1 MNRGDQKVVEYLRTA
16 YAQELAITRTL
27 QAHVDMAHSGS
38 YRSDLQHHL
47 TETVRHAR
55 LLRERLNEM
64 GYLEPENVIER
75 TVGTIQSM
83 VTQGMSLAMGPY
95 HLLRGKGDVPETML
109 KNARDEAA
117 TEAMEIATYI
127 ALRKLA
133 EEVGDNDTAK
143 LADTIIK
150 DEEKMLKKL
159 GEHIPTLA
167 EEMVRSQIVSE
178 PTQIQKKKA
187 S

>member
-1 MNRGDQKVVEYLRTA
+1 VNRGDQKVVEYLRTA

-27 QAHVDMAHSGS
+27 QAHVEMAHSGA

-55 LLRERLNEM
+55 LVRERLNEM
-64 GYLEPENVIER
+64 GYLEPENILER
-75 TVGTIQSM
+75 AVGTMQSL
-83 VTQGMSLAMGPY
+83 VGQGMSLAMGPF
-95 HLLRGKGDVPETML
+95 HLLRGKGDIPETML

-117 TEAMEIATYI
+117 TEAMEIATYM

-133 EEVGDNDTAK
+133 EEVGDNDTAA
-143 LADTIIK
+143 LADTILK
-150 DEEKMLKKL
+150 DEEAMLKKI
-159 GEHIPTLA
+159 GTHIPTLA
-167 EEMVRSQIVSE
+167 EEVVRSQIVNA
-178 PTQIQKKKA
+178 PTNIQKKKA